1 MDEIHFWD
9 NSWHVEE
16 PSDSARDRYGRKP
29 CPLHYSIHNDTL
41 NLRALASSTIYEM
54 MEVGNANVIVWPQ
67 SIIDGYEAIKNQY
80 IFQITE
86 KDGARINSITTG
98 NIVGFIGK
106 GDTHIRIHSRFSA
119 IDKKDKNKWEIKND
133 YFLYYML
140 EKVMA
145 INLFDLKT
153 LSSSDKDR
161 VFDFLIFFFPKLLK
175 DALSQGLYKKYVY
188 REYNDSNIRGVVE
201 LNRHI
206 KYNIPANGRIA
217 YRTRE
222 YSCDN
227 PVTQLIRHTIE
238 FIRRKL
244 NAKQILHNDPDT
256 ESFVQQIVQA
266 TPTFQAQ
273 KRQVIINMNL
283 RPVVHP
289 YYTKYAALQNLCLR
303 ILRYD
308 KLSYEAAN
316 DKKIHGLL
324 IDAAWLWEEYIAK
337 VLSEGTN
344 LKHYTRNNSNFHLF
358 EDGKPFQRIIPD
370 YYDKDNGVVA
380 DAKYMPLH
388 LYDHLDAD
396 RATSVYYK
404 TIMYMYRFD
413 SKKGFLLYPY
423 HNDKEDDEHKIESIY
438 QIEDRTDCHL
448 YEVGLEIEEI
458 KDTTADYTVFREKM
472 VEKEKVFV
480 EKVINY
486 INEISQNN

>member
-1 MDEIHFWD
+1 MSTIDLWD
-9 NSWHVEE
+9 NSWHVKE

-29 CPLHYSIHNDTL
+29 CPLDYRPKTDMLS
-41 NLRALASSTIYEM
+41 LRVLKSLTISEM
-54 MEVGNANVIVWPQ
+54 MEADEADVIVWPQ
-67 SIIDGYEAIKNQY
+67 SVIDGYDAIKDQY
-80 IFQITE
+80 IFQISE
-86 KDGARINSITTG
+86 KDGKIIDSITTG

-106 GDTHIRIHSRFSA
+106 GDSHIRIHSRFSA
-119 IDKKDKNKWEIKND
+119 IDKEEKNKWKVKND

-145 INLFDLKT
+145 INLFDDINTK
-153 LSSSDKDR
+153 SSSDKDR
-161 VFDFLIFFFPKLLK
+161 VFDLLLFFFPKLLK

-188 REYNDSNIRGVVE
+188 REYNDSNIRGVVDV
-201 LNRHI
+201 NRHI
-206 KYNIPANGRIA
+206 RHNIPANGRIA

-222 YSCDN
+222 YSYDN

-238 FIRRKL
+238 FIRRKR

-283 RPVVHP
+283 RPLVHP
-289 YYTKYAALQNLCLR
+289 YYAKYAALQNLCLR

-344 LKHYTRNNSNFHLF
+344 LKHYTTRNSDFHLF
-358 EDGKPFQRIIPD
+358 IKDGKPFQKIIPD
-370 YYDKDNGVVA
+370 YYDEENKLVA
-380 DAKYMPLH
+380 DAKYMRLYR
-388 LYDHLDAD
+388 YDHMDAD
-396 RATSVYYK
+396 KAASIYYK

-413 SKKGFLLYPY
+413 AKKGFLFYPF
-423 HNDKEDDEHKIESIY
+423 NKKEENENNIYSEY
-438 QIEDRTDCHL
+438 QIEGRKDCHL
-448 YEVGLEIEEI
+448 YEVGLEIDKEAKNYNEFRQNMSCEKGKEAVFI
-458 KDTTADYTVFREKM
+458 NQVNKFINKD
-472 VEKEKVFV
+472 
-480 EKVINY
+480 I
-486 INEISQNN
+486 